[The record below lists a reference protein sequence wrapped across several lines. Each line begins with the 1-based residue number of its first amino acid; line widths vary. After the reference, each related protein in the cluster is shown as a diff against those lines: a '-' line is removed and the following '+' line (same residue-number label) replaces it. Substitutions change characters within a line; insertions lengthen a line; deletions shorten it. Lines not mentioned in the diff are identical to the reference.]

1 MSHKTFQALK
11 VSNRQR
17 VRKRDCQEAA
27 SEIEKNKIISQKC
40 RVGREHCQESVLP
53 RSMLNATERFAKK
66 ELKGCY

>member
-11 VSNRQR
+11 VSNRQGA
-17 VRKRDCQEAA
+17 RKRDCQEAA
-27 SEIEKNKIISQKC
+27 SEMEKNIISQKC

-66 ELKGCY
+66 ELKGCH